1 DRFLSIFL
9 AVAVVTDYAYSMSL
23 LDRHLTKLQNPSD
36 PSTHLNEMK
45 FSVHHNFAGG
55 SDAIVGPRPFSHVGS
70 FRGKPIISR
79 QKNTFVDD
87 NGVGVLLLPY
97 NYNSWRIHTRPIRR

>member
-1 DRFLSIFL
+1 MVMDRFLSIFL
-9 AVAVVTDYAYSMSL
+9 AVAVVTDYANSMTL

-55 SDAIVGPRPFSHVGS
+55 SDAIVGPRPHGS
-70 FRGKPIISR
+70 STCR
-79 QKNTFVDD
+79 
-87 NGVGVLLLPY
+87 VLIDGAVAAL
-97 NYNSWRIHTRPIRR
+97 